1 MGDGW
6 RVVTAPTVVEGRDA
20 VEMVR
25 EALGGA
31 DHVVIDLTETELL
44 TSEGCQALVEVQTAL
59 ARDDRRVALRVG
71 DTRIVAEVLRITGL
85 DERFPILSRGEGLQ

>member
-1 MGDGW
+1 MGDAW
-6 RVVTAPTVVEGRDA
+6 RVVIAPTVVEGRDA

-31 DHVVIDLTETELL
+31 DHVVIDLTATELL

-59 ARDDRRVALRVG
+59 ARDDRRVALRIG
-71 DTRIVAEVLRITGL
+71 DTRIVSEVLRITGL
-85 DERFPILSRGEGLQ
+85 DERFPILSRDEGLQ